1 MKKLAVVGLL
11 VGASWG
17 WAAGCDNP
25 SADFDYVYCA
35 AQLFVQADKEINDV
49 YRELVG
55 KLNAEGRSVLR
66 TSQLAWI
73 KSRNQQCTRV
83 DATSRT
89 VNLDCATRMTQER
102 TSFLKARIREC
113 NSTGCVISRLR

>member
-1 MKKLAVVGLL
+1 MGLLAVG
-11 VGASWG
+11 GWG

-35 AQLFVQADKEINDV
+35 TQLFVQVDKDINAV

-55 KLNAEGRSVLR
+55 KLNAEGRAVLR

-73 KSRNQQCTRV
+73 KDRNQQCTRV
-83 DATSRT
+83 DATSRS
-89 VNLDCATRMTQER
+89 VNLDRATRMTQER